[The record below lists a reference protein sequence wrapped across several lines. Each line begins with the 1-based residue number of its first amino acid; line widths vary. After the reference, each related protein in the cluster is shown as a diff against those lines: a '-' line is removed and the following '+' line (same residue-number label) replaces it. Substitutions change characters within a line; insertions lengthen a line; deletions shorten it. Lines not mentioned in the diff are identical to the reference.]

1 MGLVI
6 NTNLAS
12 LVAQQN
18 LQVSNNQLKTNVQR
32 LSSGF
37 RVNSAA
43 DDAAGLARADQLK
56 AQSVAVQ
63 AAIRNSNDGISAL
76 EIMDKSAEKIT
87 ELLVRMN
94 DLAASSAQGTL
105 DATTRGYYSGEYDA
119 LLEEINRIATVTEFG
134 NFKLMN
140 GTTAAI
146 DLQIGFRGTLDD
158 RLTVA
163 TADFFSEGQ
172 IQASAYQTL
181 TPGVTSITSGTSP
194 ADATFDFDYNGVNY
208 NLTVLDGTTLDGLVS
223 QINTAVGETVAS
235 AEEDTATPGDWRLVL
250 TSGVNGTAGDFT
262 INNNTTDMSAIAVTQ
277 ASSDAL
283 GVAFGDIATQ
293 GGAQTALATIEAALV
308 TVNNARASF
317 GADTNR
323 LSTTISNLQ
332 VTFTNFQAAESR
344 IRDADFAMETASFT
358 RNQILVQSGVSVLAQ
373 ANTLPQSAL
382 TLLQ

>member
-94 DLAASSAQGTL
+94 DLAASAAQGTL
-105 DATTRGYYSGEYDA
+105 DATTRGYYSDEYDA
-119 LLEEINRIATVTEFG
+119 LLEEIDRITAVTEFG
-134 NFKLMN
+134 NSKLID
-140 GTTAAI
+140 GSSPTI
-146 DLQIGFRGTLDD
+146 DLQIGFRGTVDD
-158 RLTVA
+158 RLTVT
-163 TADFFSEGQ
+163 TAD
-172 IQASAYQTL
+172 L
-181 TPGVTSITSGTSP
+181 TSGTI
-194 ADATFDFDYNGVNY
+194 GVFAGDINSQAGAQ
-208 NLTVLDGTTLDGLVS
+208 LTLGTIETALVS
-223 QINTAVGETVAS
+223 
-235 AEEDTATPGDWRLVL
+235 
-250 TSGVNGTAGDFT
+250 
-262 INNNTTDMSAIAVTQ
+262 
-277 ASSDAL
+277 
-283 GVAFGDIATQ
+283 
-293 GGAQTALATIEAALV
+293 
-308 TVNNARASF
+308 VNNARASF

-382 TLLQ
+382 TLLR